1 MFATRLNDMAGPLWV
16 PGASHCRRSTSQSMC
31 TDVHHLK
38 VATFDS
44 PFRPFWPKLTE
55 TTEMGLRRVGGKG
68 ESRHRE
74 FKATLPISVV
84 SRGIPIVGSHSYH
97 SATLSPLSYMP
108 STEHPRY
115 PACGKDH
122 RVASAGN
129 AYLRGRMPIEA
140 GP

>member
-1 MFATRLNDMAGPLWV
+1 MFATRLNDMAGPPWV

-84 SRGIPIVGSHSYH
+84 SRGIPTVDSYSYY
-97 SATLSPLSYMP
+97 SATLSTSSYMP